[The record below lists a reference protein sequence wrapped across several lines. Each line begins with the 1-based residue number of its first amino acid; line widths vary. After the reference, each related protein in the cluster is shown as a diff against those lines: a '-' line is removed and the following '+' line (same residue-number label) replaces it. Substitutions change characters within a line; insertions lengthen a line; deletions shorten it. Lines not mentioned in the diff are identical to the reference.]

1 MKTLI
6 VSSYHNSRAT
16 KIGPVEEMVRQFSE
30 YQTVSEDVVAPGY
43 NLAGFDA
50 LVLSGSP
57 KLISKNEYLPQYVEF
72 LRQVELPVMGICY
85 GHQLLAVAHGV
96 RVVRGDRFIEG
107 FFPVRVLESEP
118 LFRGMPDELRV
129 MESHREHVV
138 QEDLASGGLRL
149 LADSS
154 TSAVEAIRHKSKP
167 LFGLQFHLERSE
179 ETGRKVMG
187 NFFQFVRE
195 LGGSGD

>member
-6 VSSYHNSRAT
+6 ISSYHESWAP
-16 KIGPVEEMVRQFSE
+16 KIGPVEEMVAVFSE
-30 YQTVSEDVVAPGY
+30 SATVSEDVIAPGY
-43 NLAGFDA
+43 DLAGFDA

-57 KLISKNEYLPQYVEF
+57 KLISAGQYLAPYVEF
-72 LRQVELPVMGICY
+72 LRQVSLPVLGICY

-96 RVVRGDRFIEG
+96 HVVRGDRFIEG
-107 FFPVRVLESEP
+107 LCPVQVLSSEP
-118 LFRGMPDELRV
+118 LFRGMAQEIQV

-138 QEDLASGGLRL
+138 QEDLERAGFVL

-154 TSAVEAIRHKSKP
+154 TSKVEAMCHNERP

-179 ETGRKVMG
+179 ETGRQVMK
-187 NFFQFVRE
+187 NFFQFVHE
-195 LGGSGD
+195 HGH